1 MAHAVR
7 CFTMLYRNDDFPVIF
22 HSIMGYQW
30 HWERAVNIDHWL
42 TVCNQWIWN
51 VSAKERLCL
60 TTLGIAAETH
70 QLKTP
75 EATPP
80 MTIFL
85 NWVKLGRKA
94 LLWQT
99 ANQHQDQHPTQL
111 NTWMERF
118 SSVVSKKCWDKINI
132 KKMHEKTVVSF
143 MISNRYS
150 TKLRYDQQPE
160 SVG

>member
-1 MAHAVR
+1 MDQNGSKWIKMAHAVR
-7 CFTMLYRNDDFPVIF
+7 CFTMCYRNDDVPVIF

-51 VSAKERLCL
+51 VSAKETWCL

-85 NWVKLGRKA
+85 NWVKPGRKA
-94 LLWQT
+94 LADCKST
-99 ANQHQDQHPTQL
+99 PRSTSNPTQYL
-111 NTWMERF
+111 NGEVLISGSKICWDKST
-118 SSVVSKKCWDKINI
+118 SKKCMK
-132 KKMHEKTVVSF
+132 
-143 MISNRYS
+143 R
-150 TKLRYDQQPE
+150 P
-160 SVG
+160 